1 MTREQARRRHTVRL
15 IINMYKSSEKKGE
28 RDEFDVHNLE
38 DKILGEDIVK
48 FTNLSKVYKLPG
60 KGDN

>member
-1 MTREQARRRHTVRL
+1 M
-15 IINMYKSSEKKGE
+15 KDK
-28 RDEFDVHNLE
+28 FDVHNIGE
-38 DKILGEDIVK
+38 KILGEDVVK